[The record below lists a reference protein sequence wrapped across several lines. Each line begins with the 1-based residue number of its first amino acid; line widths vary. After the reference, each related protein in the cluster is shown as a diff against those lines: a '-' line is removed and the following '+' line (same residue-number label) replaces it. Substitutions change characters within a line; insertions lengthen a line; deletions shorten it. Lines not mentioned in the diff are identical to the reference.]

1 MRSLYWQVYE
11 VLRDSKAIDVNDL
24 YSVLKRRIQ
33 DLTRRE
39 LDDVLLKM
47 ESAGFISVIQVT
59 RDQKRVEFVEHRAEA
74 VAQEAEA
81 VQGEGGGDALGPA
94 DAPADDPGS
103 PPGDGRGA
111 RWLSSGCKRLNM
123 TLPNCTP

>member
-24 YSVLKRRIQ
+24 YSALKRRIQ

-59 RDQKRVEFVEHRAEA
+59 RDQKRVEFVEHRVEA
-74 VAQEAEA
+74 VAQEAEV
-81 VQGEGGGDALGPA
+81 VQGEGGGDASGPA

-111 RWLSSGCKRLNM
+111 RWLVPAAND
-123 TLPNCTP
+123 